1 MEDLLLA
8 MRRELQSRRNYLEGE
23 IIETIYFGG
32 GTPSLL
38 PTDDIQRIVDDI
50 YKQFN
55 VAAKPEITLE
65 ANPDDLTFH
74 KIIELAR
81 TPVNRLSIG
90 IQSFR
95 NQDLQWMNRA
105 HSATQADFSVK
116 CAQDRGFENI
126 TLDLIYSIP
135 GLSERDWLDN
145 IRKAVDLQVQHISA
159 YSLTIEPKTAFG
171 NQLAKQELQPVD
183 DQTSGTQFITLVN
196 ELKRCGFEQYEVSN
210 FCLPGMQSKH
220 NSAYWLGKKYLGIG
234 PSAHSFNG
242 ESRQWN
248 VANNPRY
255 SKGWITGIPEFEI
268 ETLDNRTR
276 LNEYLMTRLRT
287 SWGIELEYIQ
297 NTFGIDLW
305 KTEIDFL
312 RQLMQDGL
320 MTKENSTLTLTT
332 TGLLQADR
340 IASELFILET

>member
-1 MEDLLLA
+1 
-8 MRRELQSRRNYLEGE
+8 
-23 IIETIYFGG
+23 
-32 GTPSLL
+32 
-38 PTDDIQRIVDDI
+38 
-50 YKQFN
+50 
-55 VAAKPEITLE
+55 
-65 ANPDDLTFH
+65 
-74 KIIELAR
+74 
-81 TPVNRLSIG
+81 
-90 IQSFR
+90 
-95 NQDLQWMNRA
+95 
-105 HSATQADFSVK
+105 
-116 CAQDRGFENI
+116 
-126 TLDLIYSIP
+126 
-135 GLSERDWLDN
+135 
-145 IRKAVDLQVQHISA
+145 
-159 YSLTIEPKTAFG
+159 
-171 NQLAKQELQPVD
+171 
-183 DQTSGTQFITLVN
+183 
-196 ELKRCGFEQYEVSN
+196 
-210 FCLPGMQSKH
+210 
-220 NSAYWLGKKYLGIG
+220 
-234 PSAHSFNG
+234 
-242 ESRQWN
+242 